1 MPNNSNRNYK
11 SEYFIPEL
19 FGDVP
24 GNEVLAFIVKGTIM
38 PKYNTCPK
46 CGSLNS
52 MIKHGKT
59 KNGTQRYKCKSCL
72 KTYILN
78 ESPTKYLQ
86 NSDYTL
92 RRFIGLMIDDVA
104 LDVIARNLKMNI
116 KTAHY
121 YRYLVFH
128 SLKNYQ
134 EEVKLSGKILI
145 DETFMRIQ
153 ESQYKLYRLDGKGI
167 RGLSFNQLC
176 IITLIDLTGI
186 CVAKISSRAMAL
198 PDDYKRL
205 FNHNI
210 KAVKLF
216 IHDGNP
222 KSYQFMNQFNC
233 DKVDARRDCSGNYS
247 TDLIDSLH
255 RNIKRYLF
263 KHAGYRL
270 KNLQYYLDF
279 FVYRHNHLLSKK
291 PKNKREELIAKN
303 RMIDELF
310 LKILSNKKSITYKTY
325 LNDEG
330 ITDVLESHM

>member
-1 MPNNSNRNYK
+1 
-11 SEYFIPEL
+11 
-19 FGDVP
+19 
-24 GNEVLAFIVKGTIM
+24 M

-46 CGSLNS
+46 CESVNS

-59 KNGTQRYKCKSCL
+59 KNLRQRYKCKSCL
-72 KTYILN
+72 KTFILN
-78 ESPTKYLQ
+78 DSPTKYLH
-86 NSDYTL
+86 NSDYIL
-92 RRFIGLMIDDVA
+92 KKFIGFMIDDVA
-104 LDVIARNLKMNI
+104 LDVIARNLKINI

-128 SLKNYQ
+128 SLGTYQ
-134 EEVKLSGKILI
+134 DEIRLTGTIII

-153 ESQYKLYRLDGKGI
+153 ENPYKLYRQDGKGI

-176 IITLIDLTGI
+176 IITLISLSGI
-186 CVAKISSRAMAL
+186 CTAKISSRAMPL
-198 PDDYKRL
+198 PADYKRL

-210 KAVKLF
+210 KNVKLF
-216 IHDGNP
+216 IHDGNT

-233 DKVDARRDCSGNYS
+233 KKVDAKRDFSGDYS

-279 FVYRHNHLLSKK
+279 FVYRHNYLLSKR
-291 PKNKREELIAKN
+291 PKNKREELIIKN
-303 RMIDELF
+303 QMIDDLF
-310 LKILSNKKSITYKTY
+310 LRIISSKKTITYKDF
-325 LNDEG
+325 LKGKG
-330 ITDVLESHM
+330 ITDILESHM